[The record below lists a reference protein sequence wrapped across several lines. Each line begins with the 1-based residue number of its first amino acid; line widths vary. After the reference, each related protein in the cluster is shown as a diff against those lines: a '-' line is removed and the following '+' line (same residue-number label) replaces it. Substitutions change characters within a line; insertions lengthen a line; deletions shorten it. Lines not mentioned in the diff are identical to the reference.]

1 MSSKLKTALAIGSCL
16 LAVGTTTALIGNI
29 YKEDITNWWNETFKK
44 ESNDKKYLS
53 VSDKISSNSVIEIDM
68 LKLFEYLEANE
79 EDCSDFISS
88 LEGSSGNNAL
98 VLVDCY
104 DFAIYLTAYNGSL
117 YISFDQYVSNNHY
130 VMRFFCG
137 DLEELKSYGIINL
150 SMKMYE
156 SFDATEINEILGVTL
171 DGDKIEEDLGIVK
184 IYEVIDNE

>member
-1 MSSKLKTALAIGSCL
+1 MKNKTRTALTIGACL

-53 VSDKISSNSVIEIDM
+53 VGDKISSNSVIEIDM
-68 LKLFEYLEANE
+68 LKLAEYIEDNE
-79 EDCSDFISS
+79 EDYATFISS
-88 LEGSSGNNAL
+88 LEGASNTIPL
-98 VLVDCY
+98 LLVDSE
-104 DFAIYLTAYNGSL
+104 DFPIYLVAYSGSL
-117 YISFDQYVSNNHY
+117 YISLDQNVSIGGY

-150 SMKMYE
+150 SMTTFE
-156 SFDATEINEILGVTL
+156 SFDATEISEIFGVTL

-184 IYEVIDNE
+184 IYESTKTE